1 VIHET
6 GARSQKPGVQE
17 IGSCGVLELRKCGIR
32 KEGGDAEQRELL
44 NPGSWLLFLE
54 FFVEMSAGAEVA
66 IGNLKDLRG
75 DRPWIIVVQTKH

>member
-1 VIHET
+1 MKHES
-6 GARSQKPGVQE
+6 GARSQEFKRSGVVE
-17 IGSCGVLELRKCGIR
+17 CWSCGSAEFEKRRGCGAAR
-32 KEGGDAEQRELL
+32 TPE
-44 NPGSWLLFLE
+44 SWLLFLE